1 MYSTLKQAVG
11 ALTLH
16 TGRNQYCK
24 TTAVAI
30 KKADGLVLA
39 ATLSPVSKME
49 YIAKVSRFFES
60 AK

>member
-1 MYSTLKQAVG
+1 MQKRFRSPLYSTLKQAVG

-24 TTAVAI
+24 TTPAAI

-39 ATLSPVSKME
+39 ATLSPVSNGVRC
-49 YIAKVSRFFES
+49 KV
-60 AK
+60 